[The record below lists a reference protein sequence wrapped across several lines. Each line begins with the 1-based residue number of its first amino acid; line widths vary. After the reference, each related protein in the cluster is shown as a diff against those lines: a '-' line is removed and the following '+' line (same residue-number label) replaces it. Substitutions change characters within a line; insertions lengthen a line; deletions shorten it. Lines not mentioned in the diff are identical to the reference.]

1 MLLKRIFPDAERTCD
16 FIVVA
21 VLIDLFGDLEFAV
34 CEVAGVF
41 QVGEG
46 LLEIVGLGLAVGDL
60 VEDGVQVHADGLEVE
75 HVFIGERAVFFGA
88 EEGED
93 PQEFLLVDT
102 GILHRVEDVVFA
114 VAVDV
119 EGGVEALLV
128 FKEVAFPDEAG
139 FAGVEEPEEVVF
151 VCDTHVFVFG
161 FGKGFRDADG
171 GGEADG
177 VRVFGG
183 FVEEDAGVA
192 VGDDHFQAEE
202 EFCFDFVK
210 AGAGIEIVDHVV
222 DHQEGIFFHGLC
234 SFELFE
240 ISILSYILEIK
251 YIYLKSINLT
261 PEIKHCIRD

>member
-1 MLLKRIFPDAERTCD
+1 MHADS
-16 FIVVA
+16 
-21 VLIDLFGDLEFAV
+21 
-34 CEVAGVF
+34 
-41 QVGEG
+41 
-46 LLEIVGLGLAVGDL
+46 LEIK
-60 VEDGVQVHADGLEVE
+60 

-88 EEGED
+88 EEGKD

-102 GILHRVEDVVFA
+102 GVLHGVEDVVFA

-128 FKEVAFPDEAG
+128 FQEVTFADKAG

-151 VCDTHVFVFG
+151 VCDFHVFIFG

-171 GGEADG
+171 GGEADC

-192 VGDDHFQAEE
+192 VGDHHFQSEE
-202 EFCFDFVK
+202 EFGFDFIE
-210 AGAGIEIVDHVV
+210 AGAGIEVIDHVV
-222 DHQEGIFFHGLC
+222 DHKEGVFFHGLF

-240 ISILSYILEIK
+240 ISILSHILEIK

-261 PEIKHCIRD
+261 PEIKHCISG